1 MSIQPRRAS
10 NVAIALLIAIT
21 TSSLPALADDD
32 HAKVTLAETLFVD
45 AKKLMSEGKFA
56 EACPKLVE
64 SHKLDP
70 GGGTLLL
77 LAQCHE
83 GEGKL
88 ARAWSEYR
96 DALAMALKD
105 KRPDRVDRCKERLA
119 IVEPKLSRVTVTVAP
134 AADVAGLAVT
144 LDGAELPR
152 AAFGSPIPL
161 DPGKHV
167 VRATAPGRTPREF
180 PIDIGETASN
190 PTVAIDS
197 FDAAAAAKTPAATA
211 PETVLVDTGK
221 SRRAAGWVFVGAA
234 VVGIGVGTVFGL
246 RAIDK
251 RKESDEHC
259 PDDRCDQM
267 GVDLNES
274 AKSAANVANVAI
286 GLGLVSAIVGGVLIL
301 GAPKAHME
309 PRTVRV
315 TPTIG
320 PSIAAISLGVT
331 F

>member
-10 NVAIALLIAIT
+10 SVAVALLIAIT
-21 TSSLPALADDD
+21 TSSIPVLAEDDR
-32 HAKVTLAETLFVD
+32 AKVTLAESLFVD
-45 AKKLMSEGKFA
+45 AKKLMGEGKYA

-83 GEGKL
+83 AEGKL
-88 ARAWSEYR
+88 ARAWLEYR
-96 DALAMALKD
+96 DALSWAVKD
-105 KRPDRVDRCKERLA
+105 KRQDRIDRCKERLA
-119 IVEPKLSRVTVTVAP
+119 LIEPKLSRVTIAIAP
-134 AADVAGLAVT
+134 AADVEGLSVS
-144 LDGAELPR
+144 LDGVELPR
-152 AAFGSPIPL
+152 AAFGSAIPL

-167 VRATAPGRTPREF
+167 VRATAPGRTPRDYPVE
-180 PIDIGETASN
+180 IGETASN
-190 PTVAIDS
+190 PTITIEP
-197 FDAAAAAKTPAATA
+197 FDAATSTKGPTA
-211 PETVLVDTGK
+211 PAETVLVDTGK

-234 VVGIGVGTVFGL
+234 VVGLGIGSYFGL

-251 RKESDEHC
+251 RNESDEHC
-259 PDDRCDQM
+259 PNDRCDQL
-267 GVDLNES
+267 GVDLNDS
-274 AKSAANVANVAI
+274 AKSSANVANVAI
-286 GLGLVSAIVGGVLIL
+286 GLGLVSAVVGGVLIL

-320 PSIAAISLGVT
+320 PSIAAISVGVT